1 MIINKDLQNS
11 IFNKKGTKMKYFS
24 SIIILLF
31 TIGCAN
37 ESKSKP
43 KSISTLST
51 FKDSTSYALGADL
64 GSNLKQQAVEIDY
77 DVFMAGLTD
86 AMMDGDL
93 VKLNQKQRREVM
105 ASLQKS
111 IREQAKKEGEVNL
124 KKADEFLDKN
134 KAENPDVKET
144 PTGLQYRVLR
154 EGDGDSP
161 VAEDKVKVHY
171 SGRLID
177 GTEFDSSY
185 KRGDPTE
192 FGLNQVIKGWTEGL
206 QLMKVGAK
214 YEFFIHP
221 NIAYGARP
229 RPTIPANSVLIFE
242 VELLDIVTKK

>member
-144 PTGLQYRVLR
+144 PTCLLYT
-154 EGDGDSP
+154 SP
-161 VAEDKVKVHY
+161 
-171 SGRLID
+171 S
-177 GTEFDSSY
+177 
-185 KRGDPTE
+185 
-192 FGLNQVIKGWTEGL
+192 
-206 QLMKVGAK
+206 
-214 YEFFIHP
+214 
-221 NIAYGARP
+221 P
-229 RPTIPANSVLIFE
+229 R
-242 VELLDIVTKK
+242 D